1 MTALSCQRHLFE
13 IPRDIAYFEAAAYA
27 PLPLPV
33 RRAGEAG
40 VAAKSHP
47 WSHPRDHDQ
56 TWVDR
61 TRAAA
66 ASLIGAN
73 PADIAIVSAV
83 SAAMAVAARTLDLPP
98 GGRILRV
105 ADEFPSVALTFDRLA
120 QEKGL
125 VLDIVPRPTDGDW
138 TSAVLDAIARPG
150 APPLA
155 LAALTPL
162 HWADGAR
169 IDLDIIAPAV
179 HATGAALVIDATQ
192 AVGAMVVD
200 VARWRPDFLVF
211 PTYKWVVGPY
221 STAFLYAAPHRQ
233 HGAPME
239 MNSNNCPGGL
249 PAPGAHRY
257 DRGERN
263 DPIAMPMAGTCLELV
278 RDWGPARVADYLA
291 PVIDRLAALAADLG
305 WQILPAPL
313 RVPHILGLRH
323 PTGLP
328 PDTLPRLTRH
338 GLYASDRLGV
348 LRLAPHVWVD
358 AEDMDRAE
366 RALMAV
372 SG

>member
-27 PLPLPV
+27 PLPMVV

-56 TWVDR
+56 NWVDR

-66 ASLIGAN
+66 AGLIGAS

-83 SAAMAVAARTLDLPP
+83 SGAMAVAARHLDLTP
-98 GGRILRV
+98 GGRVLRV
-105 ADEFPSVALTFDRLA
+105 ADEFPSVALTVDRLA

-125 VLDIVPRPTDGDW
+125 MLDIVPRPTDGDW
-138 TSAVLDAIARPG
+138 TSALLDAIPRPG

-169 IDLDIIAPAV
+169 IDLDRIAPAV

-192 AVGAMVVD
+192 AVGAMPVD
-200 VARWRPDFLVF
+200 VARWRPDFLAF

-233 HGAPME
+233 DGLPME
-239 MNSNNCPGGL
+239 MNSNNCPGGT
-249 PAPGAHRY
+249 PAPGARRY

-278 RDWGPARVADYLA
+278 RDWGPQRVADYLA
-291 PVIDRLAALAADLG
+291 PLTDRLAALAADLG
-305 WQILPAPL
+305 WQVLPTAH
-313 RVPHILGLRH
+313 RVPHMLGLRH
-323 PTGLP
+323 PGGLP
-328 PDTLPRLTRH
+328 PDCIDRLRRH
-338 GLYASDRLGV
+338 GLHASDRLGV
-348 LRLAPHVWVD
+348 LRLAPHLWVD
-358 AEDMDRAE
+358 VDDMERAE